1 MEEWMGKGVS
11 NSHLHGC
18 LFPVEEDH
26 RNLHGSETDAFG
38 WWQWI
43 VVRYFFFCGVIVYS
57 IGAYVS
63 NISFW
68 RISHPYAVIC
78 FCFMKRVRCTLW
90 HRICR
95 YRESEMKNNKRQNEY
110 LYYFLRGRAQ
120 ANKWH
125 EPVTNDSNIE
135 ECDPRRGSQ
144 NGGEIERQPPRN
156 PHSCPLLILSACT
169 VHKTFE
175 LFYFCSTFLTYLL
188 LNKYANV
195 RCAMCVCSLFTEF
208 FFFLHLAVLWCECF
222 RVDMS
227 HIHTSKEKDE
237 DEERSPH
244 ATDDCDWEG
253 RLGWRVPFTATTPN
267 DRADNEYFFALL
279 YISFVVRRSPL
290 FLHILLLLFVSSWIA
305 FWCDEHWDKRE
316 LDFNGLIYG
325 IRGLLLVIAWISWRI
340 YYEIFY

>member
-208 FFFLHLAVLWCECF
+208 FFSCIWLCYDANAFEWICHTYTHLKRKMKMKKDPHMRLMIATERAGWAEGFPSPRRHQTTELIMNTFLHCCTF
-222 RVDMS
+222 R
-227 HIHTSKEKDE
+227 
-237 DEERSPH
+237 
-244 ATDDCDWEG
+244 
-253 RLGWRVPFTATTPN
+253 LLF
-267 DRADNEYFFALL
+267 AD
-279 YISFVVRRSPL
+279 RRS
-290 FLHILLLLFVSSWIA
+290 S
-305 FWCDEHWDKRE
+305 
-316 LDFNGLIYG
+316 Y
-325 IRGLLLVIAWISWRI
+325 
-340 YYEIFY
+340 IFYCYYLCRVE